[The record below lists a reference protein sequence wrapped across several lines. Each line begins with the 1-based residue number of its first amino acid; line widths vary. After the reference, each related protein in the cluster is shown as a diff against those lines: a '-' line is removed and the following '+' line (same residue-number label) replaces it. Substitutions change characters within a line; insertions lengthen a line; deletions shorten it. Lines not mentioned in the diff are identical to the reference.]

1 MDASRDIQPMP
12 PAVEALSRQVVDAAF
27 CVHREL
33 GPGLLESVYES
44 CLAIELNQRHLD
56 FERQKLIPIHYKGM
70 PIEAKLRLDF
80 LVDDRLII
88 EVKAVEKLQP
98 IFDAQLLTYLK
109 ITRLRLGLILNFNV
123 RMLRDGIRRIA
134 L

>member
-1 MDASRDIQPMP
+1 MVASRDVQPIP
-12 PAVEALSRQVVDAAF
+12 PNVEALSRQAVDAAF

-44 CLAIELNQRHLD
+44 CLAIELNQRRLA
-56 FERQKLIPIHYKGM
+56 FERQKHVPIHYKGM

-80 LVDDRLII
+80 LVDQKLII
-88 EVKAVEKLQP
+88 EVKAVDKLQP

-109 ITRLRLGLILNFNV
+109 ITGVRLGLIFNFNV
-123 RMLRDGIRRIA
+123 KMFREGIRRIA